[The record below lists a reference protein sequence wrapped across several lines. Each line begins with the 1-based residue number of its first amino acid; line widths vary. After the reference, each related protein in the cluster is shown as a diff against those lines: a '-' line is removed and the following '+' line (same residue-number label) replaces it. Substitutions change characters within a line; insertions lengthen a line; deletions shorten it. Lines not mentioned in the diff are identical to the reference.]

1 MKEDNRGKHM
11 KQKENNIQ
19 KWLYWFTFAVAV
31 ITVYKTLDNFT
42 AIGDTLKGLL
52 SLLMP
57 FIMGILIAYI
67 LYIPCKKI
75 EGWIRKSKWKV
86 LQKLSRALS
95 ILIVYLVVLLLI
107 IILINCILPPVI
119 TSIKDLASNLPSY
132 YSTLTTTINELP
144 EDSVFVKLNVKELIA
159 KVSSID
165 FGQYLT
171 PEYVMQYLKGVMSIA
186 TGVFDV
192 FVTIIISIYTL
203 AERDRIVK
211 FFKRLSSAIFGNHRY
226 SVMAKYFTRS
236 NEIFFNFISGQLIDA
251 ILVGIMTSIAMSI
264 LQIKYAVLLGFLIG
278 LFNLIPFF
286 GAIIAVGIAIFITLC
301 TGGVSKA
308 IWLAVVVIILQQLD
322 ANIINPKI
330 ISDKL
335 KISPILVILSVTIAG
350 SYFGVLG
357 MFLAVPVVAIIKL
370 LINDYIDYKNYKNCN
385 L

>member
-75 EGWIRKSKWKV
+75 ESWIRKSKWKV

-211 FFKRLSSAIFGNHRY
+211 FFKRLSSAIFGNYRY
-226 SVMAKYFTRS
+226 SVIAKYFTRS

-370 LINDYIDYKNYKNCN
+370 LINDYIDYRNHEN

>member
-11 KQKENNIQ
+11 KQKENNIK

-42 AIGDTLKGLL
+42 AIGETLKGLL

-75 EGWIRKSKWKV
+75 EDWIRKSKWKV
-86 LQKLSRALS
+86 LQRLSRALS

-119 TSIKDLASNLPSY
+119 NSVKDLVSNLPSY

-159 KVSSID
+159 KISSID
-165 FGQYLT
+165 FAQYLT

-203 AERDRIVK
+203 VERDKIVK
-211 FFKRLSSAIFGNHRY
+211 FLKKLSSAIFGNHRY
-226 SVMAKYFTRS
+226 SVIAKYFTRS

-330 ISDKL
+330 MSDKL

-357 MFLAVPVVAIIKL
+357 MFLAVPVIAIIKL
-370 LINDYIDYKNYKNCN
+370 LVNDYIDYRNHVNII
-385 L
+385 

>member
-11 KQKENNIQ
+11 KQKENNIK

-31 ITVYKTLDNFT
+31 IAVYKTLDNFT
-42 AIGDTLKGLL
+42 AIGETLSGLL
-52 SLLMP
+52 GILMP

-75 EGWIRKSKWKV
+75 EGWIRKSNWKV
-86 LQKLSRALS
+86 LQKLSRVLS
-95 ILIVYLVVLLLI
+95 IFIVYLVVLLLI
-107 IILINCILPPVI
+107 IVLINCILPPVI
-119 TSIKDLASNLPSY
+119 TSVKDLVSNLPSY

-144 EDSVFVKLNVKELIA
+144 EDSIFVKFNVKELIT

-171 PEYVMQYLKGVMSIA
+171 PEYIIQYLKGAMSIA

-203 AERDRIVK
+203 AERDRIVR
-211 FFKRLSSAIFGNHRY
+211 FLKRLSSAIFGNHKY
-226 SVMAKYFTRS
+226 SVIAKYFTRS

-286 GAIIAVGIAIFITLC
+286 GAIVAVGIAIFITLC
-301 TGGVSKA
+301 TGGISKA

-350 SYFGVLG
+350 AYFGILG
-357 MFLAVPVVAIIKL
+357 MFLAVPIVAIIKL
-370 LINDYIDYKNYKNCN
+370 LVNDYIDYRNHEN